1 MAYQGV
7 ESRRVRAVCNII
19 PIALTAGVRTSIHA
33 QRGGRAEFMSRRGQQ
48 PALVHGTVDRCLTGP
63 RYTGVGY
70 GSAGG
75 LAASGQRVGGHQELF
90 GNRGRVSLLELVLMF
105 RLFSIDTESIVHV

>member
-19 PIALTAGVRTSIHA
+19 PIALTAGVRASVHA

-48 PALVHGTVDRCLTGP
+48 PTFVHGTVDRCLAGP
-63 RYTGVGY
+63 RYPGVSY

-75 LAASGQRVGGHQELF
+75 LAASGQRVGCHQELF
-90 GNRGRVSLLELVLMF
+90 GDRERVYHLELMF
-105 RLFSIDTESIVHV
+105 EAVFY